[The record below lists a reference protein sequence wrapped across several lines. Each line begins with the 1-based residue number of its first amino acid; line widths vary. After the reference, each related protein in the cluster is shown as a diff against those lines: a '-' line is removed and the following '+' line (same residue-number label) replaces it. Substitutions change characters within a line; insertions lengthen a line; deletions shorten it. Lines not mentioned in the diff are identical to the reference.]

1 MLTNISLCICDNYGG
16 QMKEDIVNPK
26 RYTQNKLEC
35 WDFWVKAGLDPLIA
49 SAVKYVWRYKYKN
62 GIEDIKKAKVFLE
75 KAIKE
80 EQKGNIHHSEK
91 FYPILN
97 SEVES
102 FSRKQLIFMFLA
114 TRTTGVHP
122 YIPTCEDMI
131 SVVDEL
137 IKELEESSE

>member
-1 MLTNISLCICDNYGG
+1 MT
-16 QMKEDIVNPK
+16 KEDIVNPK

-35 WDFWVKAGLDPLIA
+35 WDFWIKAGLDPLIA

-62 GIEDIKKAKVFLE
+62 GIEDLKKAKVFLE

-80 EQKGNIHHSEK
+80 EQKDNIHHSEE
-91 FYPILN
+91 FYPILL

-102 FSRKQLIFMFLA
+102 FSNKQFIFMFLA

-122 YIPTCEDMI
+122 YIATCEDMVN
-131 SVVDEL
+131 VVDEL
-137 IKELEESSE
+137 IKELEESSK

>member
-1 MLTNISLCICDNYGG
+1 
-16 QMKEDIVNPK
+16 MKEVIVNPK
-26 RYTQNKLEC
+26 LYTQNKLEC

-62 GIEDIKKAKVFLE
+62 GIEDLKKARVFLE

-80 EQKGNIHHSEK
+80 EQKDNIHHSEE
-91 FYPILN
+91 FYQILR
-97 SEVES
+97 SEVKS
-102 FSRKQLIFMFLA
+102 FSHKQFIFMFLA
-114 TRTTGVHP
+114 THTTGVHP
-122 YIPTCEDMI
+122 YIATCEDMI

>member
-1 MLTNISLCICDNYGG
+1 MS
-16 QMKEDIVNPK
+16 EDIVNPK

-62 GIEDIKKAKVFLE
+62 GIEDLKKAKVFLE

-80 EQKGNIHHSEK
+80 EQEGNIHHSEE
-91 FYPILN
+91 FYPILH

-102 FSRKQLIFMFLA
+102 LSHRQFIFMFLA

-122 YIPTCEDMI
+122 YVATCEDMVN
-131 SVVDEL
+131 VVDEL

>member
-1 MLTNISLCICDNYGG
+1 
-16 QMKEDIVNPK
+16 MKEDIVNPK

-62 GIEDIKKAKVFLE
+62 GIEDLKKAKVFLE

-80 EQKGNIHHSEK
+80 EQEDNIHHSEE
-91 FYPILN
+91 FYPILR
-97 SEVES
+97 SEVKS
-102 FSRKQLIFMFLA
+102 FSHKQFIFMFLA

-122 YIPTCEDMI
+122 YILTCEDMI